1 MATNCVA
8 IVGGGIMGG
17 DIATSFAA
25 AGWQAHVMSPSQ
37 KTRDALPGRIGNGL
51 KRLGADPT
59 AGAKVRTYAALGELP
74 WASVELVIEAVTE
87 DLALKHRVFAE
98 LERLAAPDVP
108 FATNTSSFQVTEIGK
123 HLKTRHRVC
132 GAHYFMPAHIVPL
145 VEVVCAE
152 FTAPEVAAR
161 VEATMKTTGKVPVMV
176 RKDVPGFLANRLQHA
191 LIREAFWLMDN
202 GIATA
207 EGIDAAVR
215 YGFGFRFVACGPLMQ
230 KEMSGWDTNYFSGS
244 SIYPSLSTASAPPER
259 LKEMVA
265 RGHVGMKAKKG
276 LWDWTDE
283 SIAREKA
290 RYEKALQAGFAIL
303 RGQTTLS
310 EPGSGG

>member
-1 MATNCVA
+1 MGQDCVA
-8 IVGGGIMGG
+8 IIGGGIMGG

-25 AGWQAHVMSPSQ
+25 TGWQVHVMSPSRR
-37 KTRDALPGRIGNGL
+37 TREALPGRVETGL
-51 KRLGADPT
+51 KRLGA
-59 AGAKVRTYAALGELP
+59 AQAAIARVATYDRLDGLP
-74 WASVELVIEAVTE
+74 WRSIELVIEAVTE
-87 DLALKHRVFAE
+87 DLPLKHRVFAE
-98 LERLAAPDVP
+98 LEQLAPRDVP
-108 FATNTSSFQVTEIGK
+108 LATNTSSFQITQIGK
-123 HLKTRHRVC
+123 NLETRNRVC

-152 FTAPEVAAR
+152 FTDPAIAAR
-161 VEATMKTTGKVPVMV
+161 VEATMKSTGKVPVMV
-176 RKDVPGFLANRLQHA
+176 KKDVPGFLANRLQHA
-191 LIREAFWLMDN
+191 LIREAFWLIDN
-202 GIATA
+202 GIATP

-230 KEMSGWDTNYFSGS
+230 KEMSGWDTNYLSGS
-244 SIYPSLSTASAPPER
+244 SIYPSLSTAAEPPAR

-265 RGHVGMKAKKG
+265 QGHIGMKAKQG

-303 RGQTTLS
+303 QA
-310 EPGSGG
+310 EK